1 MATCVSNLSTGLSIP
16 SLYSKKKNKLLSSRF
31 VKCVKSSE
39 SSGRDNLDDLQKASK
54 QPQQQRRWV
63 APSSPIG
70 LWDRFPSART
80 INQMLE
86 TMERIMEDP
95 SSSMASYN
103 NNNNNGA
110 SSLSSSSSSSMNM
123 DMIYRRGR
131 TPWEIKE
138 QERQYKLR
146 FDMPGMT
153 KNDVQLFVEEKM
165 LVIKAEKMINDK
177 NENENDDDNDKEWPA
192 RSFGK
197 YNSRI
202 ALPESVD
209 LEKIRAEV
217 KDGVLYVA
225 IPKSLSSSKVFD
237 IPVQ

>member
-1 MATCVSNLSTGLSIP
+1 MASCVSNISTSLSIP
-16 SLYSKKKNKLLSSRF
+16 SLYSKRNNKLLSSKF
-31 VKCVKSSE
+31 VKCMKSSE
-39 SSGRDNLDDLQKASK
+39 SSGKDNLDHLQRVSK
-54 QPQQQRRWV
+54 QSQQQRRWV

-70 LWDRFPSART
+70 LWDRFPTART

-95 SSSMASYN
+95 SSSIAYNNNNNN

-110 SSLSSSSSSSMNM
+110 SALSSMVNSQPMMNQ

-138 QERQYKLR
+138 QEREYKLR
-146 FDMPGMT
+146 FDMPGMS

-165 LVIKAEKMINDK
+165 LVIKAEKKING
-177 NENENDDDNDKEWPA
+177 EENDNEEWPA

-209 LEKIRAEV
+209 VEKIKAEV
-217 KDGVLYVA
+217 KDGVLYVT

-237 IPVQ
+237 IPVL

>member
-1 MATCVSNLSTGLSIP
+1 MMMMI
-16 SLYSKKKNKLLSSRF
+16 KKKK
-31 VKCVKSSE
+31 KKT
-39 SSGRDNLDDLQKASK
+39 
-54 QPQQQRRWV
+54 
-63 APSSPIG
+63 G
-70 LWDRFPSART
+70 LWDRFPTART

-95 SSSMASYN
+95 SSSISYNNN

-110 SSLSSSSSSSMNM
+110 SALSSMMSSQPMMNQDM
-123 DMIYRRGR
+123 MIYRRGR

-138 QERQYKLR
+138 QEREYKLR
-146 FDMPGMT
+146 FDMPGMS

-165 LVIKAEKMINDK
+165 LVIKAEKKIINGD
-177 NENENDDDNDKEWPA
+177 ENDDDHNDEWPA

-209 LEKIRAEV
+209 VEKIKAEV
-217 KDGVLYVA
+217 KDGVLYVT
-225 IPKSLSSSKVFD
+225 IPKSLSSSNVFD
-237 IPVQ
+237 IPVL